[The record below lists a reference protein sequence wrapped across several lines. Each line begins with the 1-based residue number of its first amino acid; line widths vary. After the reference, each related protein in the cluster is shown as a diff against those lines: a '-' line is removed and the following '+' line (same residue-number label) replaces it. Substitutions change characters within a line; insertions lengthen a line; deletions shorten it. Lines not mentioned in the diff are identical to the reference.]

1 MDIHDKFRRYVSMAH
16 RDTSLEMEICK
27 DLARMGL
34 SISNHTPDIDLIH
47 KICHKGQNFL
57 KNNGH
62 SSDYFDFFVFKSSTF
77 HNRIEHKKVS
87 QNSPRY
93 KEEATDNSVIC
104 PFSIQDL
111 NNVKVR
117 FSYLF
122 RIQRKTSEHNYLVCK
137 NTLKINVYGYTDP
150 YVEVTLY
157 SYGIR
162 GSNRR
167 QKTCVSRIYFMDNF
181 HVLMENIM
189 GQNFYSDFDSNAL
202 FSIPPSTLP

>member
-34 SISNHTPDIDLIH
+34 SISNHTPDIDFIH

-57 KNNGH
+57 RNNGY
-62 SSDYFDFFVFKSSTF
+62 SSVYFDFFVFKSSTF
-77 HNRIEHKKVS
+77 HNRIEHKKVA

-93 KEEATDNSVIC
+93 EEEATDNSVMC
-104 PFSIQDL
+104 PVSLEDL
-111 NNVKVR
+111 TTIRIK

-122 RIQRKTSEHNYLVCK
+122 RIQTTASDRNHLVCK
-137 NTLKINVYGYTDP
+137 NTLKINVYGYNDP
-150 YVEVTLY
+150 YVQVSLF
-157 SYGIR
+157 SYGVR
-162 GSNRR
+162 GTNHR
-167 QKTCVSRIYFMDNF
+167 QKTSVSRIYFMDNF

-189 GQNFYSDFDSNAL
+189 GQDFYSDFDSNDL